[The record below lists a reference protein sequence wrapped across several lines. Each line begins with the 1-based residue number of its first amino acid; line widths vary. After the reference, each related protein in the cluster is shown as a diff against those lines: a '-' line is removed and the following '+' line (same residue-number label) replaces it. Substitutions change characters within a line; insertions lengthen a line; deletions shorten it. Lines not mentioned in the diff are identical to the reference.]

1 LRLLVAQAAVEA
13 LDEAGSSVMLSRLY
27 KVQAWATEASSL
39 ILFTTVAAAPLPYGS
54 ADPTSISFWCIAL
67 GLGLILAPVRGLS
80 GGQLALVGLAF
91 VVVAAYALV
100 LHEQLAAHPWFAS
113 PHPIWREAAEVLGTP
128 LQPSVSIAR
137 NEPFYALGSPLV
149 CMLSLMCGFLVGMDG
164 NRARQLLR
172 VIAWSGAAYAA
183 YGIVAEV
190 FDPTHVLWRE
200 KQAYVSVLTATFI
213 NRNTAAVYFGS
224 CSIVWATLL
233 AERVRAHAPQGALDW
248 RKLSNRLLSDTPRDM
263 VLSFSML
270 FICLAAMFMTGSR
283 AGVVLSLLALVAAI
297 TVYFRHDLPSR
308 SGVIVAVAAGGV
320 IALVLLQIMGAG
332 VSGRFD
338 IQGLVDTGRLST
350 YRSTLHM
357 IAAHPWFGTGQG
369 TFVWA
374 YPAYRSADMPLWG
387 VWDRAHSTPLEIA
400 VELGL
405 PLAGLVIVGWTIV
418 LSVLIRGV
426 RVRRRNVVAPLAAL
440 GVAMITLLHSLIDF
454 SPQIPG
460 YAIVVFAVIGCGLAQ
475 SYSSR
480 RETHHR

>member
-1 LRLLVAQAAVEA
+1 MV
-13 LDEAGSSVMLSRLY
+13 SRFY
-27 KVQAWATEASSL
+27 MVQAWATEASPL
-39 ILFTTVAAAPLPYGS
+39 ILFTTVAAAPLPFGS
-54 ADPTSISFWCIAL
+54 ADPTTISFWCIAL
-67 GLGLILAPVRGLS
+67 GLALILAPSQGLS

-113 PHPIWREAAEVLGTP
+113 PDPVWREAAEVLGTP

-137 NEPFYALGSPLV
+137 NEPYYALGSPLV
-149 CMLSLMCGFLVGMDG
+149 FMLSLMCGFLVGMDG
-164 NRARQLLR
+164 HRARQLLR

-183 YGIVAEV
+183 YGIVAEA

-200 KQAYVSVLTATFI
+200 KQAYASVLTATFI

-224 CSIVWATLL
+224 CSIVWAALL
-233 AERVRAHAPQGALDW
+233 SERVRARAPRGALDW
-248 RKLSNRLLSDTPRDM
+248 RTLSNRLLSDTPRDI
-263 VLSFSML
+263 VLPFSML

-283 AGVVLSLLALVAAI
+283 AGVVLSLLALVTVF
-297 TVYFRHDLPSR
+297 TVYFRRDLATR
-308 SGVIVAVAAGGV
+308 NGVIIAVAAGGV
-320 IALVLLQIMGAG
+320 IALALLQIMGAG

-350 YRSTLHM
+350 YRSTLRM
-357 IAAHPWFGTGQG
+357 IAAHPWFGTGLG

-374 YPAYRSADMPLWG
+374 YPAYRSGDLPLWG

-400 VELGL
+400 AELGL
-405 PLAGLVIVGWTIV
+405 PLAALITVGWTIV

-440 GVAMITLLHSLIDF
+440 GVAMVALPHSLIDF
-454 SPQIPG
+454 SLQIPG
-460 YAIVVFAVIGCGLAQ
+460 YAIVVFALIGCGLAQ
-475 SYSSR
+475 SFSSR
-480 RETHHR
+480 RERHRRKYSLDRQGRHGAMEPDSL